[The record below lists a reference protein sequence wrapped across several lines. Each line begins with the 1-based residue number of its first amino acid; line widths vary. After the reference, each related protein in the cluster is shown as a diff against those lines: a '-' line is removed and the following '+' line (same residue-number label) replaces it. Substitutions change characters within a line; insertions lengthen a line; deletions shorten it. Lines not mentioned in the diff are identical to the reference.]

1 MPDDK
6 RPKRLMTCLWWV
18 YINKIMSVMVITT
31 SISKCKSAVKWQC
44 NMQTNYQLSKYVR
57 CLKFP
62 DKSKHQFTNKTK
74 LNQHGILKKKKNK
87 SKNRAD

>member
-44 NMQTNYQLSKYVR
+44 NMQTNY
-57 CLKFP
+57 
-62 DKSKHQFTNKTK
+62 
-74 LNQHGILKKKKNK
+74 
-87 SKNRAD
+87 

>member
-18 YINKIMSVMVITT
+18 YINKMSVMVITT

-44 NMQTNYQLSKYVR
+44 NMQTNHWLSKYVR

-74 LNQHGILKKKKNK
+74 LNQHGILKKTNK
-87 SKNRAD
+87 SKNRVD

>member
-18 YINKIMSVMVITT
+18 YINKMSVMVITT

-44 NMQTNYQLSKYVR
+44 NMQTNYWLSKYVL

-62 DKSKHQFTNKTK
+62 DKSKYQFTNKAK
-74 LNQHGILKKKKNK
+74 LNQHGILKKNK
-87 SKNRAD
+87 